1 LSKGL
6 SSLECRICGTPVDP
20 RRVELGY
27 DYCTADECQRRCV
40 EQPKLVAVAVNKA
53 ADQFVRAEAVL
64 PRGEMAR
71 NHLDDAPIARASR
84 ERPTPRRRRV
94 GTLEK
99 LRMAE
104 AELDRRLDESYQRFR
119 RSEITAEQM
128 AKERDE
134 LIRAYN
140 RRVRAENIRYR
151 SMLRQRRSA

>member
-1 LSKGL
+1 M
-6 SSLECRICGTPVDP
+6 ECRICGTPVDP

-40 EQPKLVAVAVNKA
+40 QQPKLVAVGVNKA
-53 ADQFVRAEAVL
+53 ADQYVRAEAVL
-64 PRGEMAR
+64 PQGEMAGNR
-71 NHLDDAPIARASR
+71 LDDAPIARASR
-84 ERPTPRRRRV
+84 EGRPHRRPRV
-94 GTLEK
+94 GTLER

-104 AELDRRLDESYQRFR
+104 AELDRQLEESYQRFR
-119 RSEITAEQM
+119 RSEITAAEM

-140 RRVRAENIRYR
+140 RRIMAENIRYR